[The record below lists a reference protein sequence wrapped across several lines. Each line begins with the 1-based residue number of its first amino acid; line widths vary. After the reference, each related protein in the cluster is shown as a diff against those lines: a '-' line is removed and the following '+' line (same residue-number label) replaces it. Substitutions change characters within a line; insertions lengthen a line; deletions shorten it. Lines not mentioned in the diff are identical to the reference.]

1 MRARRRS
8 ARDPR
13 AALRHGRRRGLQEG
27 AFPRSTAAE
36 PFLSDEERRALNSAS
51 GLRLQPREDA
61 LADERYLFYAT
72 ISRPARR
79 LILSCRDADE
89 DGNPA
94 VPSFFVDDVRQLL
107 TELPE
112 THRPLSDVTW
122 PLAAAPTPAER
133 ARAEALAAPRV
144 AAAPLASLGPAACAA
159 LRQRDVLSANA
170 LETYAGCPVRWLVD
184 GELRP
189 ERFAPDPEPLARG
202 SLIHRVLERTLARL
216 DCPLQPAA
224 LPAAETLVRD
234 VVAEEA
240 PRFTLGRGAA
250 AQAAAAHEI
259 RSDVLR
265 LLRHEAHAGGAFAPA
280 ELELRFGMGED
291 GELPALELDGGALR
305 LRGVIDRVDL
315 DAAGHALVRDYKS
328 GRASSRW
335 PVARWAVDDQLQVA
349 LYMLA
354 VRELQKR
361 EAVGGVYQ
369 PLRGTDMRARGVVR
383 DDVDTGTLAHERDR
397 RSREEL
403 EQALDAAAAR
413 ACELAAR
420 LLAGELVPTPETCT
434 PQGGCAHPGICR
446 VADA

>member
-1 MRARRRS
+1 
-8 ARDPR
+8 
-13 AALRHGRRRGLQEG
+13 
-27 AFPRSTAAE
+27 
-36 PFLSDEERRALNSAS
+36 
-51 GLRLQPREDA
+51 
-61 LADERYLFYAT
+61 
-72 ISRPARR
+72 
-79 LILSCRDADE
+79 
-89 DGNPA
+89 
-94 VPSFFVDDVRQLL
+94 
-107 TELPE
+107 
-112 THRPLSDVTW
+112 
-122 PLAAAPTPAER
+122 
-133 ARAEALAAPRV
+133 
-144 AAAPLASLGPAACAA
+144 
-159 LRQRDVLSANA
+159 
-170 LETYAGCPVRWLVD
+170 VRWFVD

-202 SLIHRVLERTLARL
+202 SLIHRVLERTLAQV
-216 DCPLQPAA
+216 DFPLRPDA
-224 LPAAETLVRD
+224 LPVVETLVRE

-250 AQAAAAHEI
+250 AQSAAAHEV

-265 LLRHEAHAGGAFAPA
+265 LLRHEAQAGGGFAPA

-291 GELPALELDGGALR
+291 GELPALELGGGALR

-315 DAAGHALVRDYKS
+315 DGAGHALVRDYKS

-354 VRELQKR
+354 VRELQRR
-361 EAVGGVYQ
+361 ETVGGIYQ
-369 PLRGTDMRARGVVR
+369 PLRDTDMRARGIVR
-383 DDVDTGTLAHERDR
+383 DDVDTGTLVHERDR
-397 RSREEL
+397 RTGEEL
-403 EQALDAAAAR
+403 DEALTAASAR